1 MAARDEFRDPWGWL
15 VAAVCGGLAWAVLAG
30 PLSGFAA
37 ILMGLLIGGVVLG
50 TKVAVGAIR
59 DRGQEPAALEQRR
72 DRLPEAPRGSIQAG
86 LLARSHA
93 AVKQIED
100 LVDRPS
106 DPWIAGEVRSV
117 LTDSRPV
124 VDAVAEMSGRITLL
138 DSSIVAA
145 RPNALA
151 QEIAVLQEQV
161 RRTTDPEVRREQEK
175 ALAALDS
182 QADSV
187 DRLLRRR
194 DAALAQMQASAVGL
208 EGLAA
213 RSGELVA
220 LGPAGHDTEEATR
233 IVEDLTNSL
242 DAVRSGVDEART
254 LLRDL

>member
-1 MAARDEFRDPWGWL
+1 MSARDEIADPWGWL

-30 PLSGFAA
+30 ELGAA
-37 ILMGLLIGGVVLG
+37 AVLMGLLVGTVVLG
-50 TKVAVGAIR
+50 TKVVVGAIR
-59 DRGQEPAALEQRR
+59 GRGHEPEALEQRR
-72 DRLPEAPRGSIQAG
+72 DRLPEAPRDSIQAG
-86 LLARSHA
+86 LVARSHA
-93 AVKQIED
+93 AVERMED

-106 DPWIAGEVRSV
+106 DPWIAGEVRTV
-117 LTDSRPV
+117 LTDSLPV
-124 VDAVAEMSGRITLL
+124 VEAIEEMSGRITLL
-138 DSSIVAA
+138 DSSVAAA

-151 QEIAVLQEQV
+151 QEIAMLQEQV
-161 RRTTDPEVRREQEK
+161 RRTTDPDVRREQER
-175 ALAALDS
+175 ALAALDG

-194 DAALAQMQASAVGL
+194 DSALAQMQASTVGL

-242 DAVRSGVDEART
+242 DSVRSGVDEART

>member
-37 ILMGLLIGGVVLG
+37 ILMGLLIGSVVLG
-50 TKVAVGAIR
+50 TKVVVGAIR
-59 DRGQEPAALEQRR
+59 DRGQGPRALEQPR
-72 DRLPEAPRGSIQAG
+72 DRLPQAPRGSVQAG

-93 AVKQIED
+93 AVEQLED
-100 LVDRPS
+100 LVGRPS
-106 DPWIAGEVRSV
+106 DPWIAGEVRGV

-161 RRTTDPEVRREQEK
+161 RRTTDPDVRREQEK

>member
-1 MAARDEFRDPWGWL
+1 MSARDEIRDPWGWL
-15 VAAVCGGLAWAVLAG
+15 VAAVCGGLAWAVL
-30 PLSGFAA
+30 SGQMGVSAVF
-37 ILMGLLIGGVVLG
+37 MGLLIGSVVLV

-59 DRGQEPAALEQRR
+59 GRGQDSRALEQRR
-72 DRLPEAPRGSIQAG
+72 DRLPEAPRGSLQAG
-86 LLARSHA
+86 LVARSHA
-93 AVKQIED
+93 AVERMED

-106 DPWIAGEVRSV
+106 DPWIASEVRSV
-117 LTDSRPV
+117 LTDSLPV
-124 VDAVAEMSGRITLL
+124 VEAIEEMSGRITLL
-138 DSSIVAA
+138 DSSIAAA

-151 QEIAVLQEQV
+151 QEIATLQQNMQ
-161 RRTTDPEVRREQEK
+161 RTTDPEVRREQEK
-175 ALAALDS
+175 ALAALDG

-187 DRLLRRR
+187 NRLLRRR
-194 DAALAQMQASAVGL
+194 DSALAQMQASAVGL

-220 LGPAGHDTEEATR
+220 LGPAGHDTQEATR

>member
-1 MAARDEFRDPWGWL
+1 MA
-15 VAAVCGGLAWAVLAG
+15 
-30 PLSGFAA
+30 
-37 ILMGLLIGGVVLG
+37 
-50 TKVAVGAIR
+50 
-59 DRGQEPAALEQRR
+59 
-72 DRLPEAPRGSIQAG
+72 
-86 LLARSHA
+86 
-93 AVKQIED
+93 
-100 LVDRPS
+100 
-106 DPWIAGEVRSV
+106 
-117 LTDSRPV
+117 
-124 VDAVAEMSGRITLL
+124 GRITLL

-151 QEIAVLQEQV
+151 QEIAALQEQMQ
-161 RRTTDPEVRREQEK
+161 RTTDPDVRREQEK
-175 ALAALDS
+175 ALAALDG

-194 DAALAQMQASAVGL
+194 DSALAQMQASAVGL

>member
-1 MAARDEFRDPWGWL
+1 MSAREELRDPWGWL
-15 VAAVCGGLAWAVLAG
+15 VAAVCGGLAWAVLVDPMG
-30 PLSGFAA
+30 PAA
-37 ILMGLLIGGVVLG
+37 VLMGLLIGSVVLS

-59 DRGQEPAALEQRR
+59 GRGHDTGALEGPR
-72 DRLPEAPRGSIQAG
+72 DRLPAPPRDSIQAG

-93 AVKQIED
+93 AVARLED
-100 LVDRPS
+100 LVGRPS

-117 LTDSRPV
+117 LSDSQPV
-124 VDAVAEMSGRITLL
+124 VEAIAEMAGRVTLL
-138 DSSIVAA
+138 DASIVAA

-151 QEIAVLQEQV
+151 QEIAVLQGQMQ
-161 RRTTDPEVRREQEK
+161 RTTDPDVRREQEK

-194 DAALAQMQASAVGL
+194 DSALAQMQASAVGL

-213 RSGELVA
+213 RSAELVA
-220 LGPAGHDTEEATR
+220 LGPAGHDTQEASR
-233 IVEDLTNSL
+233 IVEELTNSL
-242 DAVRSGVDEART
+242 DSVRSGVDEARA

>member
-1 MAARDEFRDPWGWL
+1 MSARDEIRDPWGWL
-15 VAAVCGGLAWAVLAG
+15 VAAVCGGLAWAVLG
-30 PLSGFAA
+30 PAMGATA
-37 ILMGLLIGGVVLG
+37 VLMGLLVGAVVLG
-50 TKVAVGAIR
+50 TKVAVGALR
-59 DRGQEPAALEQRR
+59 GRGQDPEALEQRR
-72 DRLPEAPRGSIQAG
+72 DRLPEAPRDSIQAG
-86 LLARSHA
+86 LVARSHA
-93 AVKQIED
+93 AVDRMVD
-100 LVDRPS
+100 LADRPS

-117 LTDSRPV
+117 LTGSRPV
-124 VDAVAEMSGRITLL
+124 VEAIEEMSGRITLL
-138 DSSIVAA
+138 DSSILAA

-151 QEIAVLQEQV
+151 QEIATLQEQM
-161 RRTTDPEVRREQEK
+161 RRTSDPDVRREQER
-175 ALAALDS
+175 ALVALDG

-194 DAALAQMQASAVGL
+194 DSALAQMQASTVGL

-242 DAVRSGVDEART
+242 DSVRSGVDEART

>member
-1 MAARDEFRDPWGWL
+1 MSARDELRDPWGWL
-15 VAAVCGGLAWAVLAG
+15 VAAVCGGLAWALLGAGLGSGLAAAIGILIATLVLA
-30 PLSGFAA
+30 
-37 ILMGLLIGGVVLG
+37 

-59 DRGQEPAALEQRR
+59 SGDGEQGALERPR
-72 DRLPEAPRGSIQAG
+72 DRLPTAPRGSIQAD
-86 LLARSHA
+86 LLARSHV
-93 AVKQIED
+93 AVERLED
-100 LVDRPS
+100 LVGRPS
-106 DPWIAGEVRSV
+106 DPWIAAEVRSV

-124 VDAVAEMSGRITLL
+124 VDAIAEMSGRITLL
-138 DSSIVAA
+138 DSSIIAA

-151 QEIAVLQEQV
+151 QEIAALQEQL
-161 RRTTDPEVRREQEK
+161 RHTTDPDVRRQQER
-175 ALAALDS
+175 ALTALDG

-194 DAALAQMQASAVGL
+194 DSALAQMQASAVGL

-233 IVEDLTNSL
+233 IVEDLTDSL

-254 LLRDL
+254 ILRDL

>member
-1 MAARDEFRDPWGWL
+1 MSARDEIRDPWGWL

-30 PLSGFAA
+30 QMGAA
-37 ILMGLLIGGVVLG
+37 AVLMGLLIGSVVLG

-59 DRGQEPAALEQRR
+59 DRGAQPRALERPR
-72 DRLPEAPRGSIQAG
+72 DRLPAAPRGTIQAE

-93 AVKQIED
+93 AVDRLED
-100 LVDRPS
+100 LVGRPS
-106 DPWIAGEVRSV
+106 DPWIAGEVRGV

-124 VDAVAEMSGRITLL
+124 VDAIEEMAGRITLL
-138 DSSIVAA
+138 ESSIVAA

-151 QEIAVLQEQV
+151 QEIAALQGQMQH
-161 RRTTDPEVRREQEK
+161 TIDPDVRREQEK
-175 ALAALDS
+175 ALAALDG

-194 DAALAQMQASAVGL
+194 DSALAQMQASAVGL

-220 LGPAGHDTEEATR
+220 LGPAGHDTQEAAR
-233 IVEDLTNSL
+233 IVADLTNSL

>member
-1 MAARDEFRDPWGWL
+1 MSARDELHDPWGWL
-15 VAAVCGGLAWAVLAG
+15 VAAVCGGLAWAVLGGTGLTAV
-30 PLSGFAA
+30 LAA
-37 ILMGLLIGGVVLG
+37 LLIGITVLG
-50 TKVAVGAIR
+50 TKVAVGALR
-59 DRGQEPAALEQRR
+59 NRGAQSQALERPR
-72 DRLPEAPRGSIQAG
+72 DRLPSVPHDSIQAG
-86 LLARSHA
+86 LLARSRE
-93 AVKQIED
+93 AVERMED
-100 LVDRPS
+100 LVGRPS

-117 LTDSRPV
+117 LANSRPV
-124 VDAVAEMSGRITLL
+124 VDAIAEMAGRVTLL
-138 DSSIVAA
+138 DSSIAAA

-151 QEIAVLQEQV
+151 QEIAVLQEQL
-161 RRTTDPEVRREQEK
+161 RRTTDPDVRHQQQK
-175 ALAALDS
+175 ALTALDG

-194 DAALAQMQASAVGL
+194 DSALAQMQASAVGL

-220 LGPAGHDTEEATR
+220 LGPAGQDTDEATR

>member
-1 MAARDEFRDPWGWL
+1 MSARDEIRDPWGWL
-15 VAAVCGGLAWAVLAG
+15 VAAVCGGLAWAVLG
-30 PLSGFAA
+30 GSGLAA
-37 ILMGLLIGGVVLG
+37 VLVAVLIGVTVLG
-50 TKVAVGAIR
+50 TKVGVGAIR
-59 DRGQEPAALEQRR
+59 DRGGPPQALERPR
-72 DRLPEAPRGSIQAG
+72 DRLPAAPRDSIQAG
-86 LLARSHA
+86 LLARSRA
-93 AVKQIED
+93 AVERMED
-100 LVDRPS
+100 LVGRPS

-117 LTDSRPV
+117 LTDSEPV
-124 VDAVAEMSGRITLL
+124 VDAIAEMAGRVTLL

-145 RPNALA
+145 RPNSLA
-151 QEIAVLQEQV
+151 QEIGVLQEQLK
-161 RRTTDPEVRREQEK
+161 RSTDPDVRHQQEK
-175 ALAALDS
+175 ALAALDA

-194 DAALAQMQASAVGL
+194 DSALAQMQATAVGL

>member
-1 MAARDEFRDPWGWL
+1 MSARDEIRDPWGWL
-15 VAAVCGGLAWAVLAG
+15 VAAVCGGLAWAVLG
-30 PLSGFAA
+30 PAMGMAA
-37 ILMGLLIGGVVLG
+37 ALMGLLVGAVVLG
-50 TKVAVGAIR
+50 TKVAVGVLRAG
-59 DRGQEPAALEQRR
+59 GQEPEALEQRR
-72 DRLPEAPRGSIQAG
+72 DRLPQAPRDSMQAA
-86 LLARSHA
+86 LVARSHA
-93 AVKQIED
+93 AVERMED
-100 LVDRPS
+100 LADRPS

-124 VDAVAEMSGRITLL
+124 VEAIEEMSGRITLL
-138 DSSIVAA
+138 DSSILAA

-151 QEIAVLQEQV
+151 QEIATLQEQM
-161 RRTTDPEVRREQEK
+161 RRTSDPDVRREQER
-175 ALAALDS
+175 ALTALDG

-194 DAALAQMQASAVGL
+194 DSALAQMQASTVGL

-233 IVEDLTNSL
+233 IVEELTNSL
-242 DAVRSGVDEART
+242 DSVRSGVDEART